1 MISYRPQLGVAGG
14 PMSTPAAHFEKA
26 LQSPP
31 HAKPNQSSQDHAHSF
46 MNRIWTTSTAERVAD
61 ES

>member
-1 MISYRPQLGVAGG
+1 
-14 PMSTPAAHFEKA
+14 MSTPAAHFEKA

-46 MNRIWTTSTAERVAD
+46 MNRIWTTTTAERVAD